1 MANKNPKTDHF
12 KASSPIEARKNGRK
26 GGLKRAENERKRK
39 TLRQYAEIFGSL
51 SVNDDVKKN
60 MDDLG
65 LDESVIDKD
74 MQNIKALYDEAAKG
88 NVAAFN
94 AIRDIKGENPVNRHE
109 VSGDLF
115 RNLRVVREV
124 QEDDGSIPTSEDDIP
139 E

>member
-51 SVNDDVKKN
+51 SVKDDVKKK
-60 MDDLG
+60 MAELG

-109 VSGDLF
+109 VSGDILQKF
-115 RNLRVVREV
+115 QSVGKVLEN
-124 QEDDGSIPTSEDDIP
+124 DGIMPLSEDDIP